1 MTPANMQ
8 GKVCLITGATSGI
21 GLESAR
27 ALAAQGATVV
37 LSGRDPGRGEAALAE
52 VRRTVPDAK
61 LDLMLADLTSLASVR
76 KLAGDFKAKYS
87 RLDVLLNNAGLIIDR
102 RKVTAD
108 GFEATFATNHLAHF
122 LLTNLLLELLTSSG
136 SARVVNVSSEA
147 HRVGSLAFLDDLQ
160 AERGGYSGMTVYG
173 HSKLANILFTRGLQ
187 RRLEGTKVTTNS
199 LHPGVV
205 RTGFG
210 LNSEGFFKHL
220 VKLAAPFML
229 SAEGGART
237 SVYLASSPEVEG
249 VSGKYFAKSRVAKES
264 KAAQDAAAAEKL
276 WQKSAELT
284 GVGK

>member
-1 MTPANMQ
+1 MTPGNMRE
-8 GKVCLITGATSGI
+8 KVCLITGATSGI

-27 ALAAQGATVV
+27 GLAGQGATVV
-37 LSGRDPGRGEAALAE
+37 LAGRDPGRGEAALAE
-52 VRRTVPDAK
+52 IRRTVPDAK

-76 KLAGDFKAKYS
+76 KLAEDFQRKYS

-122 LLTNLLLELLTSSG
+122 LLTHQLLELLEASGTS
-136 SARVVNVSSEA
+136 RVVNVSSEG
-147 HRVGSLAFLDDLQ
+147 HRMGSLDFLDDLQ
-160 AERGGYSGMTVYG
+160 AERGGYSGMKVYG
-173 HSKLANILFTRGLQ
+173 NSKLANILFTRGLK

-205 RTGFG
+205 RTGFA
-210 LNSEGFFKHL
+210 LNSEGILKHL
-220 VKLAAPFML
+220 IKLAAPFML

-249 VSGKYFAKSRVAKES
+249 VSGRYFIKSRVAKES
-264 KAAQDAAAAEKL
+264 RAAQDDDAAEEL
-276 WQKSAELT
+276 WRKSAELT
-284 GVGK
+284 GVGR

>member
-1 MTPANMQ
+1 MTPGNMQ

-52 VRRTVPDAK
+52 VRRTVPEAK

-76 KLAGDFKAKYS
+76 KLAGDFQAKYS

-108 GFEATFATNHLAHF
+108 GFEATFATNHLSHF
-122 LLTNLLLELLTSSG
+122 LLTNLLLDLLTSSG
-136 SARVVNVSSEA
+136 ASRVVNVASDA
-147 HRVGSLAFLDDLQ
+147 HRVGSLDFLDDLQ
-160 AERGGYSGMTVYG
+160 AERGSYSGMKVYG
-173 HSKLANILFTRGLQ
+173 NSKLANILFTRGLQ
-187 RRLEGTKVTTNS
+187 RRLEGTKITTNS

-210 LNSEGFFKHL
+210 LNSEGLFKHL

-264 KAAQDAAAAEKL
+264 KAARDAAAAERL
-276 WQKSAELT
+276 WQKSAEMT

>member
-1 MTPANMQ
+1 MTPGNMQ

-76 KLAGDFKAKYS
+76 KLAEDFRGRYS

-108 GFEATFATNHLAHF
+108 GVEATFATNHLAHF
-122 LLTNLLLELLTSSG
+122 LLTNLLLDMLTSSG
-136 SARVVNVSSEA
+136 ASRVVNVSSEA
-147 HRVGSLAFLDDLQ
+147 HRVGSNDFLDDLQ
-160 AERGGYSGMTVYG
+160 AERGGYSGMKVYG
-173 HSKLANILFTRGLQ
+173 NSKLANILFTRTLQ

-210 LNSEGFFKHL
+210 LNSEGIFKHL

-229 SAEGGART
+229 TAEGGART

-249 VSGKYFAKSRVAKES
+249 VSGKYFIRRKVARESR
-264 KAAQDAAAAEKL
+264 AAQDAAAAEKL

>member
-1 MTPANMQ
+1 MQ

-27 ALAAQGATVV
+27 ALASQGATVV
-37 LSGRDPGRGEAALAE
+37 LSGRDRGRGEAALAE

-76 KLAGDFKAKYS
+76 KLAEDFQRKHS

-102 RKVTAD
+102 RKVTPD
-108 GFEATFATNHLAHF
+108 GFEATLATNHLAHF
-122 LLTNLLLELLTSSG
+122 LLTHLLMDVLKSSG
-136 SARVVNVSSEA
+136 AARVVNVSSDA
-147 HRVGSLAFLDDLQ
+147 HRWGSVDFLEDLQ
-160 AERGGYSGMTVYG
+160 AERGYSGMRVYG
-173 HSKLANILFTRGLQ
+173 NSKLANILFTRSLA
-187 RRLEGTKVTTNS
+187 RRLQGTKLTANS

-249 VSGKYFAKSRVAKES
+249 VSGKYFAKRKVARES
-264 KAAQDAAAAEKL
+264 KDARDAAAAEKL

-284 GVGK
+284 GVGQ

>member
-1 MTPANMQ
+1 MRE
-8 GKVCLITGATSGI
+8 KVCLITGATSGI

-27 ALAAQGATVV
+27 GLAGQGATVV
-37 LSGRDPGRGEAALAE
+37 LAGRDPGRGEAALAE
-52 VRRTVPDAK
+52 IRRTVPDAK

-76 KLAGDFKAKYS
+76 KLAEDFQRKYS

-122 LLTNLLLELLTSSG
+122 LLTHQLLELLEASGTS
-136 SARVVNVSSEA
+136 RVVNVSSEG
-147 HRVGSLAFLDDLQ
+147 HRMGSLDFLDDLQ
-160 AERGGYSGMTVYG
+160 AERGGYSGMKVYG
-173 HSKLANILFTRGLQ
+173 NSKLANILFTRGLK

-205 RTGFG
+205 RTGFA
-210 LNSEGFFKHL
+210 LNSEGILKHL
-220 VKLAAPFML
+220 IKLAAPFML

-249 VSGKYFAKSRVAKES
+249 VSGRYFIKSRVAKES
-264 KAAQDAAAAEKL
+264 RAAQDDDAAEEL
-276 WQKSAELT
+276 WRKSAELT
-284 GVGK
+284 GVGR

>member
-37 LSGRDPGRGEAALAE
+37 LSGRDPSRGDAALAE

-76 KLAGDFKAKYS
+76 KLATDFKAKYS

-102 RKVTAD
+102 RKVTTD
-108 GFEATFATNHLAHF
+108 GFEATFATNHLSHYV
-122 LLTNLLLELLTSSG
+122 LTNLLLDMLTSSG
-136 SARVVNVSSEA
+136 AARVVNVSSEA
-147 HRVGSLAFLDDLQ
+147 HRVGSLDFLDDLQ
-160 AERGGYSGMTVYG
+160 AERGGYRGMTVYG
-173 HSKLANILFTRGLQ
+173 NSKLANILFTRGLQ
-187 RRLEGTKVTTNS
+187 RRLEGTQVTTNS

-210 LNSEGFFKHL
+210 LNSEGIFKHL

-249 VSGKYFAKSRVAKES
+249 VSGKYFARCRVAKETR
-264 KAAQDAAAAEKL
+264 AAQDAAAAEKL

>member
-1 MTPANMQ
+1 MTPGNLRE
-8 GKVCLITGATSGI
+8 KVYLITGATSGI

-27 ALAAQGATVV
+27 ELARQGATVV
-37 LSGRDPGRGEAALAE
+37 LAGRDPGRGEAALAE

-76 KLAGDFKAKYS
+76 KLAEDFQRKYS

-122 LLTNLLLELLTSSG
+122 VLTHQLLELLKASG
-136 SARVVNVSSEA
+136 ASRVVNVSSEG
-147 HRVGSLAFLDDLQ
+147 HRMGSLDFLDDLQ
-160 AERGGYSGMTVYG
+160 AERNGYSGTKVYG
-173 HSKLANILFTRGLQ
+173 NSKLANILFTRGLK

-210 LNSEGFFKHL
+210 LNSEGILKHL

-249 VSGKYFAKSRVAKES
+249 VSGRYFIKSKVAKES
-264 KAAQDAAAAEKL
+264 RAAQDDAATEKL

-284 GVGK
+284 GVGR

>member
-1 MTPANMQ
+1 MQ
-8 GKVCLITGATSGI
+8 EKVCLITGATSGI

-27 ALAAQGATVV
+27 ALARQGATVV

-61 LDLMLADLTSLASVR
+61 LDLLLADLTSMASVR
-76 KLAGDFKAKYS
+76 KLAGDFQRKYS
-87 RLDVLLNNAGLIIDR
+87 RLDVLLNNAGLMLDR
-102 RKVTAD
+102 RKVTPD
-108 GFEATFATNHLAHF
+108 GFEATLATNHLSHF
-122 LLTNLLLELLTSSG
+122 LLTHLLLDVLKASG
-136 SARVVNVSSEA
+136 ASRVVNVASDA
-147 HRVGSLAFLDDLQ
+147 HRMGSLDFLDDLQ
-160 AERGGYSGMTVYG
+160 AERGYSGMKVYG
-173 HSKLANILFTRGLQ
+173 NSKLANILFTRGLK

-210 LNSEGFFKHL
+210 LNSEGIFKHI
-220 VKLAAPFML
+220 VKLAGPFML

-249 VSGKYFAKSRVAKES
+249 VSGKYFAKSKVAKES
-264 KAAQDAAAAEKL
+264 RAAQDDAAAEKL

-284 GVGK
+284 GVGR

>member
-37 LSGRDPGRGEAALAE
+37 LSGRDPGRGDAALAE

-76 KLAGDFKAKYS
+76 KLAADFQAKYS

-102 RKVTAD
+102 RKVTTD
-108 GFEATFATNHLAHF
+108 GFEATFATNHLSHF
-122 LLTNLLLELLTSSG
+122 LLTNLLLDMLTSSG
-136 SARVVNVSSEA
+136 AARVVNVSSEA
-147 HRVGSLAFLDDLQ
+147 HRVGSLGFLDDLQ

-173 HSKLANILFTRGLQ
+173 NSKLANILFTRGLQ

-237 SVYLASSPEVEG
+237 SVYLAASPEVEG
-249 VSGKYFAKSRVAKES
+249 VSGKYFARRKVARES

>member
-1 MTPANMQ
+1 MTPGNMQ
-8 GKVCLITGATSGI
+8 GKVCLVTGATSGI
-21 GLESAR
+21 GLESVR
-27 ALAAQGATVV
+27 ALARLGATVV

-76 KLAGDFKAKYS
+76 KLAQDFQARYS
-87 RLDVLLNNAGLIIDR
+87 RLDVLLNNAGLILDR

-122 LLTNLLLELLTSSG
+122 LLTNLLLEQLKSSG
-136 SARVVNVSSEA
+136 AARVVNVSSEG
-147 HRVGSLAFLDDLQ
+147 HRMGSVDFLDDPQ
-160 AERGGYSGMTVYG
+160 AERGYSGMKVYG
-173 HSKLANILFTRGLQ
+173 NSKLANILFTRGLA

-229 SAEGGART
+229 TAEGGART

-249 VSGKYFAKSRVAKES
+249 VSAKYFIKSKVARES
-264 KAAQDAAAAEKL
+264 KAARDDAAAEKL
-276 WQKSAELT
+276 WRKSAELT
-284 GVGK
+284 GVGT

>member
-76 KLAGDFKAKYS
+76 KLAGDFQAKYS

-102 RKVTAD
+102 RKMTAD

-136 SARVVNVSSEA
+136 AARVVNVSSDA
-147 HRVGSLAFLDDLQ
+147 HRIGSLGFLDDLQ

-173 HSKLANILFTRGLQ
+173 NSKLANILFTRGLQ
-187 RRLEGTKVTTNS
+187 RRLEGTKITTNS

-229 SAEGGART
+229 SAAGGART

>member
-1 MTPANMQ
+1 MTPGTME

-27 ALAAQGATVV
+27 ALARQGATVV
-37 LSGRDPGRGEAALAE
+37 LSGRDKGRGEAALAE

-76 KLAGDFKAKYS
+76 QLAQDFQRKYS
-87 RLDVLLNNAGLIIDR
+87 KLDVLLNNAGLILDQ
-102 RKVTAD
+102 RKVTPD
-108 GFEATFATNHLAHF
+108 GFEATFGTNHLAHF
-122 LLTNLLLELLTSSG
+122 LLTNLLLDLLKSSG
-136 SARVVNVSSEA
+136 AARVVNVSSEA
-147 HRVGSLAFLDDLQ
+147 HRVGSVAFLEDVQ
-160 AERGGYSGMTVYG
+160 AERGYSGMKVYG
-173 HSKLANILFTRGLQ
+173 NSKLANILFTRGLK

-210 LNSEGFFKHL
+210 LNSVGIFKHL

-237 SVYLASSPEVEG
+237 SVFLASSPEVEG
-249 VSGKYFAKSRVAKES
+249 VSGRYFIKSKVAKES
-264 KAAQDAAAAEKL
+264 RAAQDDAATEKL

>member
-1 MTPANMQ
+1 MTAGNMRE
-8 GKVCLITGATSGI
+8 KVCLITGATSGI

-27 ALAAQGATVV
+27 GLAGQGATVV

-61 LDLMLADLTSLASVR
+61 LDLLLADLTSLASVR
-76 KLAGDFKAKYS
+76 KLAEDFQRKYS

-102 RKVTAD
+102 RKVTSD

-122 LLTNLLLELLTSSG
+122 LLTHELLELLAASG
-136 SARVVNVSSEA
+136 ASRVVNVSSEG
-147 HRVGSLAFLDDLQ
+147 HRLGSLDFLDDPQ
-160 AERGGYSGMTVYG
+160 AERGGYSPMRVYG
-173 HSKLANILFTRGLQ
+173 NSKLANILFTRGLK

-205 RTGFG
+205 RTGFA
-210 LNSEGFFKHL
+210 LNSEGILKHL
-220 VKLAAPFML
+220 IKLAAPFML

-249 VSGKYFAKSRVAKES
+249 VSGRYFIKSKVAKES
-264 KAAQDAAAAEKL
+264 RAAQDDDAAEKL
-276 WQKSAELT
+276 WRMSAELT
-284 GVGK
+284 GVGR

>member
-1 MTPANMQ
+1 
-8 GKVCLITGATSGI
+8 
-21 GLESAR
+21 LESAR
-27 ALAAQGATVV
+27 ALARHGATVV
-37 LSGRDPGRGEAALAE
+37 LSGRDKGRGEAALAE

-76 KLAGDFKAKYS
+76 QLAQDFQRKYS
-87 RLDVLLNNAGLIIDR
+87 QLDVLLNNAGLVLDR
-102 RKVTAD
+102 RKLTPD
-108 GFEATFATNHLAHF
+108 GFEATFATNHLAHY
-122 LLTNLLLELLTSSG
+122 LLTHLLLDLLKSSG
-136 SARVVNVSSEA
+136 AARVVNVSSEA
-147 HRVGSLAFLDDLQ
+147 HRVGSVAFLDDPQ
-160 AERGGYSGMTVYG
+160 AERGYSTMKVYG
-173 HSKLANILFTRGLQ
+173 NTKLANILFTRGLA

-249 VSGKYFAKSRVAKES
+249 VSGKYFMKSKVAKES
-264 KAAQDAAAAEKL
+264 RDAQDAAAIEKL
-276 WQKSAELT
+276 WQTSAELT
-284 GVGK
+284 GVGR